1 MLFPVQC
8 SQNHLQL
15 ASLGNLLPPRDQPN
29 TWPRSTIDTDSE
41 HEHPVEDDNN
51 DTLTFTM
58 GLSMHSGRAV
68 RVTFFFHK
76 VRKTLINL
84 IEALCFTKWD

>member
-1 MLFPVQC
+1 MLSEPPT
-8 SQNHLQL
+8 
-15 ASLGNLLPPRDQPN
+15 AGLPREFIAPQ
-29 TWPRSTIDTDSE
+29 RSTTHVAKINDTDSE

-51 DTLTFTM
+51 DTLTFM
-58 GLSMHSGRAV
+58 RGLSMHSGRAV